1 MRLNQMLEQR
11 SNNDKLQKYLEEKS
25 KDKNYD
31 SASFG
36 ETSGDERS
44 SLKVL
49 SSESSGDLSVKIFRE
64 SPVTLRMNQAM
75 AAAHQI

>member
-1 MRLNQMLEQR
+1 MRLNQMLEPR
-11 SNNDKLQKYLEEKS
+11 SNNDKLQKYLEDRS
-25 KDKNYD
+25 KDKNYE

-49 SSESSGDLSVKIFRE
+49 SSESSGDLAVKIFRE
-64 SPVTLRMNQAM
+64 SPLTLKLNQAM
-75 AAAHQI
+75 TAA